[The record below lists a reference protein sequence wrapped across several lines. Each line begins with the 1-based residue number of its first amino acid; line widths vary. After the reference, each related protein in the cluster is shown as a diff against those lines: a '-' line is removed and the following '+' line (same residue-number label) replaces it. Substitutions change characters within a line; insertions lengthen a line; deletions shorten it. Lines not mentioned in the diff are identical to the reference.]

1 MITENGTC
9 ATVDADREAFVSTHL
24 WQLVRAI
31 GAGVPIVGYLYWS
44 LLDNFEWA
52 HGYGPRFG
60 LVEVDY
66 RTQERRVRPSAL
78 MLSAL
83 MGRLAG
89 C

>member
-1 MITENGTC
+1 M
-9 ATVDADREAFVSTHL
+9 HL

-31 GAGVPIVGYLYWS
+31 GAGVPLVGYLYWS
-44 LLDNFEWA
+44 LLDNYEWA

-66 RTQERRVRPSAL
+66 RTQERRIRPSARA
-78 MLSAL
+78 LSVL